1 MVKSEDT
8 SDVEDSV
15 SKMDDSFQSTTSSSP
30 SSSASSTSSPEIDVG
45 DDQQQAAKR
54 SRSPPKLPF
63 RPLVSCPTVPA
74 SLEPAA
80 MPSGGFF
87 NPFLDPKS
95 LVEAYAARLHSE
107 ADYAR
112 LLQS

>member
-8 SDVEDSV
+8 SDVDDSV
-15 SKMDDSFQSTTSSSP
+15 SKMDDSIASSS
-30 SSSASSTSSPEIDVG
+30 SSSSGSSSTSSPEIDVG
-45 DDQQQAAKR
+45 DDKNGGKGA
-54 SRSPPKLPF
+54 RSPPKLPF
-63 RPLVSCPTVPA
+63 RPLATCPTVPV
-74 SLEPAA
+74 SQEPAS

-112 LLQS
+112 